1 MIECIEL
8 YLQYGLGKNK
18 SDVITMKKLISET
31 SEEFIDFIE
40 SRSFLKNSE
49 YLNEDE
55 SKS

>member
-8 YLQYGLGKNK
+8 YLQYGLVKNK

-49 YLNEDE
+49 YLN
-55 SKS
+55 